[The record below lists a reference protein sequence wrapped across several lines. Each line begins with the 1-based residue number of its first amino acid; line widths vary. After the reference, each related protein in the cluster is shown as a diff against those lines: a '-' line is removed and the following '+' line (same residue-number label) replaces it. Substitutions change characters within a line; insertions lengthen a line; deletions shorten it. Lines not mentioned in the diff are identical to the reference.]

1 MSDTS
6 DTNGKNGAHEAHG
19 ADVADQPEPA
29 PAAAH
34 GIPPESDTGDTR
46 TATAGPASAE
56 PVPEATHAAP
66 APVPADP
73 LEQMTA
79 ERNKL
84 KDQLLRTAADFD
96 NYRKRARK
104 DVEDAARRGRED
116 TLRELLPVADNLERA
131 IAASANAREVEG
143 VIEGVRMVH
152 KLFLDGLERI
162 GVSRIP
168 SVGERFD
175 PMVHEAI
182 QQVESDE
189 HPPGT
194 VVTELMPGYRLGDK
208 LVRAAMV
215 VVAKMKTVVS

>member
-1 MSDTS
+1 VS
-6 DTNGKNGAHEAHG
+6 DTNGTNGTSG
-19 ADVADQPEPA
+19 TN
-29 PAAAH
+29 
-34 GIPPESDTGDTR
+34 GTGGTSD
-46 TATAGPASAE
+46 AE
-56 PVPEATHAAP
+56 PVAAAEQSTAPEGHTSEASAAAVEPAAEPVHAAP
-66 APVPADP
+66 PAAPADP
-73 LEQMTA
+73 LELMTA

-104 DVEDAARRGRED
+104 DIEDAARRGRED
-116 TLRELLPVADNLERA
+116 TLRELLPVSDNLERA

-152 KLFLDGLERI
+152 KLFTDSLERI

-175 PMVHEAI
+175 PTIHEAI

-194 VVTELMPGYRLGDK
+194 IVAELMPGYRLGDK

-215 VVAKMKTVVS
+215 VVAKMKTIVS

>member
-1 MSDTS
+1 MSE
-6 DTNGKNGAHEAHG
+6 TNDMGDMGGTAEMNGTGETGGPGHTTGPGEPRSTDGG
-19 ADVADQPEPA
+19 AQAVEGM
-29 PAAAH
+29 AAA
-34 GIPPESDTGDTR
+34 
-46 TATAGPASAE
+46 E
-56 PVPEATHAAP
+56 PGAAAPEAAP
-66 APVPADP
+66 SDP
-73 LEQMTA
+73 LAQMTA

-131 IAASANAREVEG
+131 IAAGANAREIEG
-143 VIEGVRMVH
+143 VVEGVRMVH
-152 KLFLDGLERI
+152 KLFIDSLERI
-162 GVSRIP
+162 GVSRVP
-168 SVGERFD
+168 SIGERFD

-182 QQVESDE
+182 QQVETDE

-194 VVTELMPGYRLGDK
+194 VVAELMPGYRLGDK

-215 VVAKMKTVVS
+215 AVAKMKTVVS

>member
-1 MSDTS
+1 MSDTN
-6 DTNGKNGAHEAHG
+6 DMGDMGGTAGTAEMNGTGETGGPGHTTGPGEPRSTDGGAQAIEAM
-19 ADVADQPEPA
+19 
-29 PAAAH
+29 AAA
-34 GIPPESDTGDTR
+34 E
-46 TATAGPASAE
+46 
-56 PVPEATHAAP
+56 PEAAAP
-66 APVPADP
+66 EAAPSDP
-73 LEQMTA
+73 LAQMTA

-131 IAASANAREVEG
+131 IAAGANAREIEG
-143 VIEGVRMVH
+143 VVEGVRMVH
-152 KLFLDGLERI
+152 KLFIDSLERI
-162 GVSRIP
+162 GVSRVP
-168 SVGERFD
+168 SLGERFD

-182 QQVESDE
+182 QQVETDE

-194 VVTELMPGYRLGDK
+194 VVAELMPGYRLGDK

-215 VVAKMKTVVS
+215 AVAKMKTVVS

>member
-1 MSDTS
+1 VSDTS
-6 DTNGKNGAHEAHG
+6 DTNGTNGTSGTSETEPVQTVEQG
-19 ADVADQPEPA
+19 AA
-29 PAAAH
+29 
-34 GIPPESDTGDTR
+34 PESAAGESRPTGTDPGPESAH
-46 TATAGPASAE
+46 ATPPAGP
-56 PVPEATHAAP
+56 V
-66 APVPADP
+66 DP
-73 LEQMTA
+73 LEQLTA

-84 KDQLLRTAADFD
+84 RDQLLRTAADFD

-116 TLRELLPVADNLERA
+116 TLRELLPVSDNLERA
-131 IAASANAREVEG
+131 IAAGANAREVEG

-152 KLFLDGLERI
+152 KLFMDSLERI

-175 PMVHEAI
+175 PTIHEAI

-194 VVTELMPGYRLGDK
+194 VVAELMPGYRLGDK

-215 VVAKMKTVVS
+215 VVAKMKVIVS

>member
-1 MSDTS
+1 MSDTN
-6 DTNGKNGAHEAHG
+6 DMGDMGGTAEMNGTGETGGPGHTTGPGEPRSTDGGAQAVEG
-19 ADVADQPEPA
+19 M
-29 PAAAH
+29 AAA
-34 GIPPESDTGDTR
+34 
-46 TATAGPASAE
+46 E
-56 PVPEATHAAP
+56 PGAAAPEAAP
-66 APVPADP
+66 SDP
-73 LEQMTA
+73 LAQMTA

-131 IAASANAREVEG
+131 IAAGANAREIEG
-143 VIEGVRMVH
+143 VVEGVRMVH
-152 KLFLDGLERI
+152 KLFIDSLERI
-162 GVSRIP
+162 GVSRVP
-168 SVGERFD
+168 SIGERFD

-182 QQVESDE
+182 QQVETDE

-194 VVTELMPGYRLGDK
+194 VVAELMPGYRLGDK

-215 VVAKMKTVVS
+215 AVAKMKTVVS

>member
-6 DTNGKNGAHEAHG
+6 DTNGTNGTNG
-19 ADVADQPEPA
+19 T
-29 PAAAH
+29 
-34 GIPPESDTGDTR
+34 GES
-46 TATAGPASAE
+46 E
-56 PVPEATHAAP
+56 PVPTTEHGAAPGSSAAGPDAAVAASTPEPGHAAP
-66 APVPADP
+66 QPAPADP

-116 TLRELLPVADNLERA
+116 TLRELLPVSDNLERA

-152 KLFLDGLERI
+152 KLFTDSLERI

-175 PMVHEAI
+175 PMIHEAI

-194 VVTELMPGYRLGDK
+194 VVGELMPGYRLGDK

-215 VVAKMKTVVS
+215 VVAKMKTIVS

>member
-6 DTNGKNGAHEAHG
+6 DTNGTNGTHG
-19 ADVADQPEPA
+19 ASETEPVQTAEQGATPESAAGESRPAATDPEP
-29 PAAAH
+29 
-34 GIPPESDTGDTR
+34 
-46 TATAGPASAE
+46 E
-56 PVPEATHAAP
+56 PVHAAP
-66 APVPADP
+66 SVAPADP

-131 IAASANAREVEG
+131 IAAGANAREVEG

-152 KLFLDGLERI
+152 KLFMDSLERI

-175 PMVHEAI
+175 PMIHEAI

-194 VVTELMPGYRLGDK
+194 VVAELMPGYRLGDK

-215 VVAKMKTVVS
+215 VVAKMKVIVS

>member
-1 MSDTS
+1 MSDTN
-6 DTNGKNGAHEAHG
+6 DMGDMGGTAGTAEMNGTGETGGPGHTTGPGEPRSTDGGAQAIEAM
-19 ADVADQPEPA
+19 
-29 PAAAH
+29 AAAEPEAA
-34 GIPPESDTGDTR
+34 PPE
-46 TATAGPASAE
+46 
-56 PVPEATHAAP
+56 AAP
-66 APVPADP
+66 SDP
-73 LEQMTA
+73 LAQMTA

-131 IAASANAREVEG
+131 IAAGANAREIEG
-143 VIEGVRMVH
+143 VVEGVRMVH
-152 KLFLDGLERI
+152 KLFIDSLERI
-162 GVSRIP
+162 GVSRVP
-168 SVGERFD
+168 SLGERFD

-182 QQVESDE
+182 QQVETDE

-194 VVTELMPGYRLGDK
+194 VVAELMPGYRLGDK

-215 VVAKMKTVVS
+215 AVAKMKTVVS

>member
-1 MSDTS
+1 VS
-6 DTNGKNGAHEAHG
+6 DTNDMGDMGGTAEMNGTGETGGPGHTTGPGEPRSTDGG
-19 ADVADQPEPA
+19 AQAVEGM
-29 PAAAH
+29 AAA
-34 GIPPESDTGDTR
+34 
-46 TATAGPASAE
+46 E
-56 PVPEATHAAP
+56 PGAAAPEAAP
-66 APVPADP
+66 SDP
-73 LEQMTA
+73 LAQMTA

-131 IAASANAREVEG
+131 IAAGANAREIEG
-143 VIEGVRMVH
+143 VVEGVRMVH
-152 KLFLDGLERI
+152 KLFIDSLERI
-162 GVSRIP
+162 GVSRVP
-168 SVGERFD
+168 SIGERFD

-182 QQVESDE
+182 QQVETDE

-194 VVTELMPGYRLGDK
+194 VVAELMPGYRLGDK

-215 VVAKMKTVVS
+215 AVAKMKTVVS

>member
-1 MSDTS
+1 MSDTN
-6 DTNGKNGAHEAHG
+6 DMGDMGDMGGTAEMNGTGETGGPGHTTGPGEPRSTDGGAQAIEAM
-19 ADVADQPEPA
+19 
-29 PAAAH
+29 AAA
-34 GIPPESDTGDTR
+34 E
-46 TATAGPASAE
+46 
-56 PVPEATHAAP
+56 PEAAAP
-66 APVPADP
+66 EAAPSDP
-73 LEQMTA
+73 LAQMTA

-131 IAASANAREVEG
+131 IAAGANAREIEG
-143 VIEGVRMVH
+143 VVEGVRMVH
-152 KLFLDGLERI
+152 KLFIDSLERI
-162 GVSRIP
+162 GVSRVP
-168 SVGERFD
+168 SLGERFD

-182 QQVESDE
+182 QQVETDE

-194 VVTELMPGYRLGDK
+194 VVAELMPGYRLGDK

-215 VVAKMKTVVS
+215 AVAKMKTVVS

>member
-1 MSDTS
+1 
-6 DTNGKNGAHEAHG
+6 
-19 ADVADQPEPA
+19 
-29 PAAAH
+29 
-34 GIPPESDTGDTR
+34 
-46 TATAGPASAE
+46 
-56 PVPEATHAAP
+56 
-66 APVPADP
+66 
-73 LEQMTA
+73 MTA

-116 TLRELLPVADNLERA
+116 TLRELLPVSDNLERA

-152 KLFLDGLERI
+152 KLFTDSLERI

-175 PMVHEAI
+175 PMIHEAI

-194 VVTELMPGYRLGDK
+194 VVGELMPGYRLGDK

-215 VVAKMKTVVS
+215 VVAKMKTIVS